1 MFRSRYNEMLTPT
14 QKMNDILDIFKEVP
28 TRYTFVYIWP
38 TDVDELDHF
47 PFLTKDSLVT
57 TWIF

>member
-1 MFRSRYNEMLTPT
+1 MLTPT
-14 QKMNDILDIFKEVP
+14 QKMKDILDILKEVP
-28 TRYTFVYIWP
+28 TSYKFVYIWP
-38 TDVDELDHF
+38 TDVDELDNF

>member
-1 MFRSRYNEMLTPT
+1 MLTPT
-14 QKMNDILDIFKEVP
+14 QKMKDILDILKEVP
-28 TRYTFVYIWP
+28 TRYKFVYIWP